1 MNYPDFRPGMGFGV
15 PDTTFNHKNP
25 HLRFFE
31 RIYVVYDVM
40 NDKSV
45 KYWKIEVISKPDQDP
60 TIPKGEETIMVDS
73 KNLFHCDIEV
83 FEGIL
88 KSANAQ
94 EL

>member
-15 PDTTFNHKNP
+15 SDTTFNHKNP
-25 HLRFFE
+25 HLRFFK

-45 KYWKIEVISKPDQDP
+45 KYWKIEVISKSDAVPD
-60 TIPKGEETIMVDS
+60 IEEGAETIMVDS
-73 KNLFHCDIEV
+73 KHLFHCDRKV

-88 KSANAQ
+88 ESANAQ
-94 EL
+94 EI